1 MAHRVVG
8 ARIGPE
14 PDRLL
19 EAGKRNF
26 SAQRS
31 FWMIPKLSYIVIM
44 NLIANLPFL
53 YHKPEKAVTRI
64 D

>member
-19 EAGKRNF
+19 DAGKRNF
-26 SAQRS
+26 PGTRS
-31 FWMIPKLSYIVIM
+31 FWMTRKLSSIVIM

-53 YHKPEKAVTRI
+53 YHKPGNSTR
-64 D
+64 